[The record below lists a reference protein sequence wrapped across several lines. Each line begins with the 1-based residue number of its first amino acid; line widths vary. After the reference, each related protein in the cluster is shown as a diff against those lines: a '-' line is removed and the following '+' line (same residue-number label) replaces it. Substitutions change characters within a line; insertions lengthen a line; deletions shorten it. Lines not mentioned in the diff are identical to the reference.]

1 MQIFTVLLI
10 LAASISVGQQNWKI
24 LVQETINL
32 QYQLPNNWY
41 VGGVM
46 DDRASERSNYSMNV
60 APDYAVSMLIKC
72 SKTLDIE
79 TLQTQKVWTYH
90 FSPPASENTI
100 VQTAHFEFSKAFSTW
115 KEDTEMKV
123 LQFSTTSLDGMNYV
137 VYFWGSMETILDNS
151 QLIETIL
158 KSIQPA
164 K

>member
-10 LAASISVGQQNWKI
+10 LVASISTQQQNWKT
-24 LVQETINL
+24 LVQETIDL

-46 DDRASERSNYSMNV
+46 YDRAAGDGNYSMNV

-72 SKTLDIE
+72 SDKLDVKA
-79 TLQTQKVWTYH
+79 LQEQKVWTYH
-90 FSPPASENTI
+90 FNPPSSANTT
-100 VQTAHFEFSKAFSTW
+100 VQTNHFEFSKAFSTW
-115 KEDTEMKV
+115 KEDTDMKV
-123 LQFSTTSLDGMNYV
+123 LQFSTTSAAGMNYV